1 MEARQKTISGE
12 TTMKL
17 LQVDASPRQDSVSR
31 QLTALFAANWKRQ
44 FADAEIIHRDLAASS
59 IPLINDDWIQ
69 GAHSDPRLHS
79 SRHRDALRFSDSTIS
94 EVQAADVIVIGDP
107 MHNFTISARLKAWLD
122 QLVRAGRTFSFD
134 ASGAKGLLSGK
145 KVYVLT
151 SRGGSY
157 TPGTPQAQFDFQEP
171 YLKLVLGFVG
181 LTDVT
186 FIHAENQGRPDLA
199 AAGKA
204 AAIEKIEAALV

>member
-1 MEARQKTISGE
+1 
-12 TTMKL
+12 MKL
-17 LQVDASPRQDSVSR
+17 LQVDASPRRDSVSR
-31 QLTALFAANWKRQ
+31 QLTSLFAANWKKQ
-44 FADAEIIHRDLAASS
+44 FPDGEIVRRDLATSS
-59 IPLINDDWIQ
+59 IPLVNDDWIQ
-69 GAHSDPRLHS
+69 GAFSDPRQHS
-79 SRHRDALRFSDSTIS
+79 SAHRDALQFSDATIS
-94 EVQAADVIVIGDP
+94 EVETADVIVIGDP

-122 QLVRAGRTFSFD
+122 QLVRAGRTFSYD

-157 TPGTPQAQFDFQEP
+157 APGTPLAQYDFQEP

-181 LTDVT
+181 LTDVA

-204 AAIEKIEAALV
+204 AAIEKIEAARV